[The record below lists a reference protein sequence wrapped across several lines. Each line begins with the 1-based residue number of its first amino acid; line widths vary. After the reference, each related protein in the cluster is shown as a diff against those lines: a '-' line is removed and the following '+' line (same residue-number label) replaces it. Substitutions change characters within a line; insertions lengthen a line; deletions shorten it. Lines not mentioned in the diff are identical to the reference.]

1 MKKDLMKSL
10 MFIEHIIEDC
20 TDIYPHTQSDS
31 YFSPYEFED
40 EVYDMLNND
49 PTLTP
54 EDLYDMYSTNFPP
67 FGLEDYRKIYE
78 DYRMFWVEDEEDMNE
93 KLWIMERDKNYDL
106 ELAKYIWS
114 ILKSNLPVLMSW
126 GVEIETVKVITCGL
140 EFRVN
145 GFKHTGKVQIVLN
158 EGADL
163 FEVCLI
169 GEDGEIRDK
178 REDIYFDMLVS
189 VVDELVEKTDDY
201 EKRISDTYNIIKY

>member
-1 MKKDLMKSL
+1 
-10 MFIEHIIEDC
+10 
-20 TDIYPHTQSDS
+20 
-31 YFSPYEFED
+31 
-40 EVYDMLNND
+40 
-49 PTLTP
+49 
-54 EDLYDMYSTNFPP
+54 
-67 FGLEDYRKIYE
+67 
-78 DYRMFWVEDEEDMNE
+78 
-93 KLWIMERDKNYDL
+93 MERDKNYDL

-145 GFKHTGKVQIVLN
+145 GFKYTGKVQIVLN
-158 EGADL
+158 EGTDL

-169 GEDGEIRDK
+169 GEDGEIREK

-201 EKRISDTYNIIKY
+201 EKDKQKIVELYNSKGYRDARIVHDTVYLADRKNMRIDLVDHSKENV

>member
-1 MKKDLMKSL
+1 
-10 MFIEHIIEDC
+10 
-20 TDIYPHTQSDS
+20 
-31 YFSPYEFED
+31 
-40 EVYDMLNND
+40 
-49 PTLTP
+49 
-54 EDLYDMYSTNFPP
+54 
-67 FGLEDYRKIYE
+67 
-78 DYRMFWVEDEEDMNE
+78 
-93 KLWIMERDKNYDL
+93 MERDKNYDL

-163 FEVCLI
+163 FEVYLL

-201 EKRISDTYNIIKY
+201 EKRISDTYNIIKYQRFSEKSGNVTTGFLWESRIYKNSKSHGKPFL

>member
-1 MKKDLMKSL
+1 
-10 MFIEHIIEDC
+10 
-20 TDIYPHTQSDS
+20 
-31 YFSPYEFED
+31 
-40 EVYDMLNND
+40 
-49 PTLTP
+49 
-54 EDLYDMYSTNFPP
+54 
-67 FGLEDYRKIYE
+67 
-78 DYRMFWVEDEEDMNE
+78 
-93 KLWIMERDKNYDL
+93 MERDKNYDL

-201 EKRISDTYNIIKY
+201 EKRISDTYNIIKYWRFSEKSGNVITGFLWESRIYKNSKSHGKPFL